1 MGVDCIRLSQDRDR
15 WRDVVSAVVKLP
27 SSCAAELVS
36 VMENCRVFCEEQ
48 TEFLCYLDHRLLK
61 MVLHTC
67 STDLLGSS
75 LTVK

>member
-1 MGVDCIRLSQDRDR
+1 LNST
-15 WRDVVSAVVKLP
+15 VSGQGPVAGYCECGCEIS

-36 VMENCRVFCEEQ
+36 VMENCWVFCEEQ
-48 TEFLCYLDHRLLK
+48 TEFLCYLDHRLVK
-61 MVLHTC
+61 MVLHSC